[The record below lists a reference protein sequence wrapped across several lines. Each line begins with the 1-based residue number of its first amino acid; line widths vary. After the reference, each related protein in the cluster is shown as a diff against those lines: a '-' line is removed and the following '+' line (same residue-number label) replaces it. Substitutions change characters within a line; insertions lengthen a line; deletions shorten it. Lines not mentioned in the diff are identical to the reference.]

1 MSRLASALMGTK
13 TRRLPFA
20 RRLSREI
27 GGPKIAVPQGSMAIA
42 ALALAVIW
50 LAF

>member
-1 MSRLASALMGTK
+1 MSRLATALIGTK

-20 RRLSREI
+20 RRLSRELS
-27 GGPKIAVPQGSMAIA
+27 GPRVASSRGPMAIA